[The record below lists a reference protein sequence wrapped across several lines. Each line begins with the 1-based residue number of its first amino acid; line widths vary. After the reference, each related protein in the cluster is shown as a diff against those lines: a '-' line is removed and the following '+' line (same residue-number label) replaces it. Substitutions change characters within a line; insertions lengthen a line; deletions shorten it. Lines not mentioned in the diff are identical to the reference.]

1 LYACDPTI
9 ERLPPHVEGVIGAC
23 GPRVAA
29 QEAVVRERYL
39 PGHGDLVVAAAD
51 DPPGPTTVPV
61 CDGWMSRRSDA
72 SSDPPVA
79 HIHLPPWHQT
89 CSNLPKLYTV
99 VPWIGGHCCTR
110 FQYAMA
116 DFQ

>member
-1 LYACDPTI
+1 MTTASMCLSGNGSRVGPDG
-9 ERLPPHVEGVIGAC
+9 LPSTT
-23 GPRVAA
+23 
-29 QEAVVRERYL
+29 AVQ
-39 PGHGDLVVAAAD
+39 D
-51 DPPGPTTVPV
+51 D
-61 CDGWMSRRSDA
+61 DGWMSGLSGAGSDTIT
-72 SSDPPVA
+72 A
-79 HIHLPPWHQT
+79 HIHLPPWHHT